1 MQLWLACPKFESE
14 AGDWVGRS
22 FDSTKVLLPSRWAA
36 GAMNLLRMANVT
48 MMDNISSKMVAVHGA
63 ESYMPQLAYESGMV
77 FCEGW
82 PLSRGVA
89 GVRSEWEL
97 ELAGNVGLQQDN
109 SSSSE
114 QTHGVQDA
122 GAASG
127 VKRKAGARS
136 EGRSKEATKDSLN
149 EKKLAKCAKVGGAGR
164 KGTSDE
170 TKLKAERTTSEQSG
184 DGVMSPKSKAV
195 QELHPKQ
202 DFIHVRARR
211 GQATDSHSLAE
222 RVRREKISERMKFLQ
237 DLVPGCS
244 KVTGKAV
251 MLDEII
257 NYVQSLQRQIEFL
270 SMKLAA
276 IDPRLDSNL
285 ENLLNKEVVQ
295 ARSPETTLMGPDLL
309 TGHRNFQSHLQIQ
322 QQINNCNM
330 DLRNVGTLCD
340 AYFRC
345 SMNLPAPAPLAYTDS
360 LVDSL
365 TQTVSEVSDGD
376 LQTIVQMGNIQAR
389 QDFFGQ
395 AGIQGPGFF
404 PTGHLKVEY

>member
-1 MQLWLACPKFESE
+1 VEVWVCLISSTGLALWQ

-22 FDSTKVLLPSRWAA
+22 VDSTKVLLPSRWAA

-63 ESYMPQLAYESGMV
+63 DSYMPQLAYESGMV

-82 PLSRGVA
+82 PLSRGA
-89 GVRSEWEL
+89 TGVRSEWEL

-136 EGRSKEATKDSLN
+136 EGRSKEATKVERPWLFLSFFSSTLQNFKPVWSVSFFEVFSLTVQDSLN
-149 EKKLAKCAKVGGAGR
+149 EEKKLAKCAKVGGAGR

-184 DGVMSPKSKAV
+184 DGVMSPRSKAV

-222 RVRREKISERMKFLQ
+222 RVKHPIASPAGQNL
-237 DLVPGCS
+237 
-244 KVTGKAV
+244 AV
-251 MLDEII
+251 
-257 NYVQSLQRQIEFL
+257 
-270 SMKLAA
+270 
-276 IDPRLDSNL
+276 
-285 ENLLNKEVVQ
+285 
-295 ARSPETTLMGPDLL
+295 
-309 TGHRNFQSHLQIQ
+309 NFQSTFTTAFGSTSKPLLFVTVLWTKF
-322 QQINNCNM
+322 NDNF
-330 DLRNVGTLCD
+330 LFAGTQGENQRAD
-340 AYFRC
+340 
-345 SMNLPAPAPLAYTDS
+345 
-360 LVDSL
+360 
-365 TQTVSEVSDGD
+365 EVSSRPCAR
-376 LQTIVQMGNIQAR
+376 LQ
-389 QDFFGQ
+389 
-395 AGIQGPGFF
+395 QGAFNLSTASSCF
-404 PTGHLKVEY
+404 SLLLKIAEAVGYIY